1 MPLIFGNVP
10 CSVDLVKENDEK
22 LCSVFGSS
30 VVGVLI
36 TRGLSA
42 PGVLG
47 VPGVSKVLRK

>member
-1 MPLIFGNVP
+1 MPLILGNIP
-10 CSVDLVKENDEK
+10 CSVDFVVENGEK

-42 PGVLG
+42 SGVLG
-47 VPGVSKVLRK
+47 VTRVSKVLRK